1 MALTEKTYIDKIEV
15 TAGSTTISLREVTV
29 ILRDEVEISRSY
41 HRYSV
46 DKDTDKASLSAE
58 ALSVYEAIWNAGIDS
73 VLTSAK

>member
-15 TAGSTTISLREVTV
+15 TAASDTISLREVTV

-46 DKDTDKASLSAE
+46 SKGMDTASLSAE
-58 ALSVYEAIWNAGIDS
+58 AVKLCETLWNAGVDS